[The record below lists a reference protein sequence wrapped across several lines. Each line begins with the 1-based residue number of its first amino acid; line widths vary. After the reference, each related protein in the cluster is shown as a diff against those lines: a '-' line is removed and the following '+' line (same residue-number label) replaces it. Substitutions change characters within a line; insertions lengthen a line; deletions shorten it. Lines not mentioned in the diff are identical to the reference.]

1 MNDIMNEIDGYV
13 VYHHE
18 DEGYVPDYDFWLDSK
33 FCIHVIVPQ
42 FILDDI
48 EEIKNTIDPLIGSSR
63 EHIFDGMSLQDI
75 IRRASCESRLVS
87 NWDDRMNEL
96 SEDISWMQYDQ
107 EVDVVSLQVV
117 IPSCVVRGRK
127 LASYDK

>member
-1 MNDIMNEIDGYV
+1 MNDIIGHV
-13 VYHHE
+13 IYHRE
-18 DEGYVPDYDFWLDSK
+18 DEGYVPNYDFWLDSK

-42 FILDDI
+42 FILDNI
-48 EEIKNTIDPLIGSSR
+48 EEIKNTIDPLVGDSR
-63 EHIFDGMSLQDI
+63 DHIFDGMSLQDI

-107 EVDVVSLQVV
+107 EVDILSLQVV

-127 LASYDK
+127 LASYNNDK